1 MTSQERESMAIAC
14 CLICT
19 LAEVMKACQVCP
31 FRKGLEIKAQQEN
44 TRVLPNQTIK

>member
-31 FRKGLEIKAQQEN
+31 FRKGLEIKSAQKE
-44 TRVLPNQTIK
+44 IKGNGKI